1 MNEHSELPPYDVM
14 PASPLEMPPAAADEP
29 HPAEA
34 HAIEFDA
41 SSDGATSDVR
51 ATTLPFAFRTT
62 DDASDDAHAADQPWS
77 SAVAQARLRL
87 LELQSEQVEP
97 LRAAVLSH
105 GRATGAPGAATSPS
119 ATTSPRLARRVQD
132 LLDEAE
138 IAADESEWGQ
148 AAEWL
153 LDALVLEPENDEA
166 LALLAMATRRLA
178 VGAISAAPT
187 TSMPHAGAPES
198 PPSSRPAP
206 LPEMPELPAAMAG
219 AAAPTDTPRDAV
231 LEASDATSTAAGAS
245 LDIAVARWEA
255 RGFRVRERSATDA
268 TLRERRHVSIRGF
281 LASLLLG
288 GGLGGVVYLVYALLL
303 QRRREIRLAIHDD
316 RVVLAGDLR
325 QRNPVV
331 VALDV
336 VAAVAALA
344 ALSLLAIGGAQI
356 GGLI

>member
-1 MNEHSELPPYDVM
+1 M
-14 PASPLEMPPAAADEP
+14 
-29 HPAEA
+29 
-34 HAIEFDA
+34 
-41 SSDGATSDVR
+41 
-51 ATTLPFAFRTT
+51 
-62 DDASDDAHAADQPWS
+62 
-77 SAVAQARLRL
+77 
-87 LELQSEQVEP
+87 EP

-105 GRATGAPGAATSPS
+105 GRATGAPGAATSPP
-119 ATTSPRLARRVQD
+119 AAPSPRLARRVQD

-138 IAADESEWGQ
+138 LAADESEWGQ

-166 LALLAMATRRLA
+166 LALLAMVTRRLA
-178 VGAISAAPT
+178 VGAISSAPT
-187 TSMPHAGAPES
+187 TSMPRAGTPEA

-206 LPEMPELPAAMAG
+206 LPELPAAMAG
-219 AAAPTDTPRDAV
+219 ATPPTATPRDAAV
-231 LEASDATSTAAGAS
+231 EAAGTTAAAAGAS

-255 RGFRVRERSATDA
+255 RGFRVGERSATAA

-288 GGLGGVVYLVYALLL
+288 VGLGGVVYLVYALLL
-303 QRRREIRLAIHDD
+303 QRRREIRLAVHGD

-331 VALDV
+331 LALDV

-344 ALSLLAIGGAQI
+344 ALSLLAIGAAQI

>member
-14 PASPLEMPPAAADEP
+14 PASPLELPPASADEP
-29 HPAEA
+29 HPADA

-41 SSDGATSDVR
+41 PPDDAMPDIR
-51 ATTLPFAFRTT
+51 ATILPFPSRAT
-62 DDASDDAHAADQPWS
+62 DLSSDAHAADQPWS

-87 LELQSEQVEP
+87 LELKSEQVEP

-105 GRATGAPGAATSPS
+105 GRATGAAGAATSPS
-119 ATTSPRLARRVQD
+119 AAPSPRLARRVQD

-166 LALLAMATRRLA
+166 LALLAMVTRRLA
-178 VGAISAAPT
+178 VGAIAAAPT
-187 TSMPHAGAPES
+187 MPMPHAGPPEA
-198 PPSSRPAP
+198 PPSSRPGS
-206 LPEMPELPAAMAG
+206 LLETPELPAATTDATAPS
-219 AAAPTDTPRDAV
+219 AAPRDAAI
-231 LEASDATSTAAGAS
+231 EASDATSTAAGAS
-245 LDIAVARWEA
+245 LDIAVSRWEA
-255 RGFRVRERSATDA
+255 RGFRVRERSATAA
-268 TLRERRHVSIRGF
+268 TLRERRHVSLRGF

-288 GGLGGVVYLVYALLL
+288 VGLGGVVYLVYALLL

-356 GGLI
+356 AGLI

>member
-14 PASPLEMPPAAADEP
+14 PASPLELPPAVADEP
-29 HPAEA
+29 HPADA

-41 SSDGATSDVR
+41 PPDVR
-51 ATTLPFAFRTT
+51 ATILPFPSRSA

-105 GRATGAPGAATSPS
+105 GRATGAAGAATSPS
-119 ATTSPRLARRVQD
+119 TAPSPRLAQRVQD

-138 IAADESEWGQ
+138 SAADESEWGQ

-166 LALLAMATRRLA
+166 LALLAMVTRRLA

-187 TSMPHAGAPES
+187 TSVPHAATPEA
-198 PPSSRPAP
+198 PPSSRPVPP
-206 LPEMPELPAAMAG
+206 LEMPEQPAAMTG
-219 AAAPTDTPRDAV
+219 AAAPAAAPNDAAV
-231 LEASDATSTAAGAS
+231 DAPDATSTAAGAS
-245 LDIAVARWEA
+245 LDIAVSRWEA
-255 RGFRVRERSATDA
+255 RGFRLGERSATAA
-268 TLRERRHVSIRGF
+268 TLRERRHVSLRGF

-288 GGLGGVVYLVYALLL
+288 VGLGGVVYLVYALLL

-356 GGLI
+356 AGLI